1 MRPTLIAPSA
11 SGVSAPSALGGRF
24 EEFRGGVTIGVPV
37 FKHKAEVSLN
47 GVIDR
52 LVNVDKPSQYAYGA
66 QQPLSLN
73 PFLPAA
79 TNVLTQSNP
88 TLTLDP
94 NYVNLRR
101 YVGAYAVAV
110 PISTA
115 LTANM
120 QYVDQRYG
128 GDAVNALAQDLNV
141 GYSRGH
147 DRRALQDSEH
157 ERVDRFELQPV

>member
-1 MRPTLIAPSA
+1 
-11 SGVSAPSALGGRF
+11 
-24 EEFRGGVTIGVPV
+24 
-37 FKHKAEVSLN
+37 VSLN

-52 LVNVDKPSQYAYGA
+52 LVSIAKSPTSYGV
-66 QQPLSLN
+66 QPPLGLN
-73 PFLPAA
+73 PFVPPS
-79 TNVLTQSNP
+79 TNLLTQSNQ

-128 GDAVNALAQDLNV
+128 ADAVNAFAPDLSV
-141 GYSRGH
+141 GTREATFGVLYKIPNTNASINLNFNQYKFLDDLTPANNFTKNRQN
-147 DRRALQDSEH
+147 LFFT
-157 ERVDRFELQPV
+157 VKF

>member
-11 SGVSAPSALGGRF
+11 ASMAVPSTMNGRYQ
-24 EEFRGGVTIGVPV
+24 EFRGGVTIGVPV

-52 LVNVDKPSQYAYGA
+52 LVHIDKSPTTDNVHPPLGLSPFVPPSSN
-66 QQPLSLN
+66 L
-73 PFLPAA
+73 
-79 TNVLTQSNP
+79 LTQSNP

-128 GDAVNALAQDLNV
+128 ADAVNAFAPDLSV
-141 GYSRGH
+141 GTREATFGVLYKIP
-147 DRRALQDSEH
+147 EH
-157 ERVDRFELQPV
+157 QCVDQPELQSV